1 MTATF
6 QISLS
11 VILIKYLD
19 YMMLGLHWKPL
30 VMTSPANAG
39 GDGSTPSLGTKSLQT
54 LKPKHQN
61 IKQKQYCNK
70 FKKTQ
75 KKNLY
80 QKIFLKKNKIIKK
93 MIHFV
98 FNILCGVMN

>member
-39 GDGSTPSLGTKSLQT
+39 GDGSTPSLGTKSPSNLEAKT
-54 LKPKHQN
+54 PKH
-61 IKQKQYCNK
+61 
-70 FKKTQ
+70 KTEA
-75 KKNLY
+75 
-80 QKIFLKKNKIIKK
+80 
-93 MIHFV
+93 
-98 FNILCGVMN
+98 ILQQIQED

>member
-6 QISLS
+6 QISVS

-30 VMTSPANAG
+30 VTTSSANAG

-54 LKPKHQN
+54 LRPKHQN

-75 KKNLY
+75 KKICIK
-80 QKIFLKKNKIIKK
+80 KIF
-93 MIHFV
+93 
-98 FNILCGVMN
+98 